1 MPVICFMDKFCYIS
15 KNFKRTHLKT
25 YEQAGVNIAAGDEL
39 VHRIKQKVRST
50 FSPAVLTDIGNF
62 GAFYDAKF
70 KGIRSPVLVS
80 STDGV
85 GTKLRVAFLM
95 NKHHTVGQDLVNHC
109 VNDIAVCGAMP
120 LFFLDYIGM
129 GKLNPL
135 VAEQV
140 ITGMVKGCKE
150 NSCSLVGGETAE
162 MPGFYREHEYDLV
175 GTIVGVV
182 DRRNMFD
189 GTKVKNGDILI
200 GLPSKGL
207 HTNGYSLA
215 RAVLFERYEV
225 DDFVDELGATLGDV
239 LLAGHRSYLKAI
251 QSVKDLPAAHAFAH
265 ITGGGIAGNTSRVI
279 PKPLHVNIDWQ
290 SWERPPIFRL
300 IQKLGEVSED
310 DMRRTFNLGIGLVI
324 VAAKKGADKLL
335 NVLRKQEEHPVILG
349 AVKK

>member
-1 MPVICFMDKFCYIS
+1 
-15 KNFKRTHLKT
+15 LKT

-50 FSPAVLTDIGNF
+50 FSPAVLSDIGSF
-62 GAFYDAKF
+62 GAFFDGKF
-70 KGIRSPVLVS
+70 KGTRSPVLVS

-95 NKHHTVGQDLVNHC
+95 NKHDTVGQDLVNHC
-109 VNDIAVCGAMP
+109 VNDIAVCGARP

-135 VAEQV
+135 VAEQI

-162 MPGFYREHEYDLV
+162 MPGFYRENEYDLV

-182 DRRNMFD
+182 DRKNMFD
-189 GTKVKNGDILI
+189 GTKVKKGDILL

-215 RAVLFERYEV
+215 RSVLFEQFEV
-225 DDFVDELGATLGDV
+225 DDFVDELGARLGDV
-239 LLAGHRSYLKAI
+239 LLVGHRSYLKAI

-279 PKPLHVNIDWQ
+279 PKPLHVHIDWQ
-290 SWERPPIFRL
+290 SWERPPVFRL
-300 IQKLGEVSED
+300 IQKLGEVPED
-310 DMRRTFNLGIGLVI
+310 DMRRTFNLGVGLVI
-324 VAAKKGADKLL
+324 VAAKRGADKLL
-335 NVLRKQEEHPVILG
+335 NILRKQAEHPVILG
-349 AVKK
+349 EVKK